1 MDGLLVFDQQSDVI
15 FVKLNGPMRQK
26 LHDLAVRQGLV
37 DKVTS
42 SSTVEATDLDPNV
55 LVQLFSPLVA
65 SQRIMFCQ
73 FDNSYTSL
81 ECEDDLNFVFEEF
94 LGYLLLQ
101 IGNAPVQALQRA
113 VGVGLTLMKRVCG
126 PDLNL

>member
-15 FVKLNGPMRQK
+15 FAKLNGPMRQK
-26 LHDLAVRQGLV
+26 LHELAVHQGLV
-37 DKVTS
+37 ERSTS
-42 SSTVEATDLDPNV
+42 AAAATADPDPNV

-81 ECEDDLNFVFEEF
+81 ECDDNLNFVFEEF

-101 IGNAPVQALQRA
+101 IGDAPVQALQRA

>member
-1 MDGLLVFDQQSDVI
+1 MCALHILLSLELCVTPHYQNVCPFSHQSPDTI
-15 FVKLNGPMRQK
+15 G
-26 LHDLAVRQGLV
+26 D
-37 DKVTS
+37 
-42 SSTVEATDLDPNV
+42 DPNV

-81 ECEDDLNFVFEEF
+81 ECADDMNFVFEEF

-101 IGNAPVQALQRA
+101 IGNESVQTLQRIA
-113 VGVGLTLMKRVCG
+113 GVALTMMKRVCG
-126 PDLNL
+126 PDLSL

>member
-1 MDGLLVFDQQSDVI
+1 M
-15 FVKLNGPMRQK
+15 
-26 LHDLAVRQGLV
+26 
-37 DKVTS
+37 
-42 SSTVEATDLDPNV
+42 
-55 LVQLFSPLVA
+55 QLFSPLVA

-81 ECEDDLNFVFEEF
+81 ECDGDVNFVFEEF

-101 IGNAPVQALQRA
+101 IGTAPVQRLQRS
-113 VGVGLTLMKRVCG
+113 VGVGLALIKRVCG